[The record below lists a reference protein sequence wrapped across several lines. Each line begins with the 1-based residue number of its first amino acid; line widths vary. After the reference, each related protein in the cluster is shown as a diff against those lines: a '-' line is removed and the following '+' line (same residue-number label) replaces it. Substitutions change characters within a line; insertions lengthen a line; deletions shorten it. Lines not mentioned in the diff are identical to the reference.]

1 MPLNTQ
7 LRIFLALAITSSASA
22 FAQSPPTLVED
33 LIETPT
39 QRTIFRSFALA
50 NGGDTA
56 LFRGDD
62 GRRGTELWI
71 TDGTAEGTRLWAE
84 VCPGDCALDPDQPT
98 QFGALA
104 FDGTRAFFAADDG
117 VHGVELWT
125 SDGTEDGTRLVA
137 DLCPGPCSSEIEE
150 LTLVG
155 GRAWFSIETPVEG
168 REPWVSDGTAQGTF
182 TLGNLSVINLN
193 SHPRHFLPL
202 GDKVAFQAFSD
213 PLGIEWW
220 QSDGTPEGTQP
231 LTDLCPGTCPA
242 ISNNPVAVD
251 GSILFSVSDGA
262 TEPMYLLSPGS
273 EPLKLG
279 ELCAGGCDSLI
290 SFLYPAGDRF
300 YFQTN
305 DELWSTDLTPQGTG
319 PVATLPLGSRIV
331 QRILGLDD
339 GTVLVDIEA
348 KGFTSGL
355 YRLDAGGLSAPLV
368 QVDGLLTSGSVGPY
382 AVAVNNYSQSNLA
395 VYRTDGTPAG
405 TTLLGNL
412 AQDIIAAYAGIPIRL
427 GDRAVVHA
435 YSNPDRTGQDLWT
448 IDFEGPQILLGSTE
462 RPGTASPGYL
472 STLGSSLLYSARDL
486 DAFSAEELRRI
497 SLGADGTG
505 TSQSLAPR
513 LYPESL
519 ERVDLD
525 VGPRALFGG
534 YGDFITARE
543 TSITDGTE
551 AGTAPLLHNDSPI
564 SWSREPRAFRGE
576 LVFFGDQGDGQK
588 IWIAP
593 DPSEPQL
600 LIDID
605 PEWINVH
612 VGCGVCSPPVP
623 PGPIYPRDLTVMG
636 SQGLAF
642 VARQDDSGP
651 EPWFSDGTADGTFL
665 IADMYPGS
673 NGSDP
678 EFLMSTPGYLLFK
691 ADAGGEDGPA
701 WWSWS
706 LGQEP
711 ARLASTIEVY
721 AAASL
726 DGRAYWLELTAEGFA
741 LGSSNGSDLQRVEL
755 PVGVAP
761 SNRLVEAS
769 GRLFFVAADAEFG
782 AELWTYDPA
791 AEEALRLHRFDLR
804 SGPLGS
810 FPEAMT
816 AAGNALY
823 FSADDGA
830 HGREAWRYRPTIDAA
845 PTRLTDLAPGPEPSS
860 PRDFT
865 TVIASTGAEFLIFT
879 ADDGSSGRELW
890 AWPLSSFDFCA
901 DNDETLCLQGGR
913 FEVTARW
920 RVPSSGETGTAKAIT
935 QTDESGLFW
944 FFDADNYELVVK
956 VLDGTSINSAF
967 WFFYG
972 ALSDVEYWIDVE
984 DLATGTTRSWHNPP
998 GEICGD
1004 ADVSAF
1010 PVGSI
1015 DGPDLPMLR
1024 APVPEPGTD
1033 IAHAITTPKTDD
1045 GSGCVTEGQNLCL
1058 LDRFQITVDW
1068 ISDDGSGPGFASPGT
1083 DETGFFWFF
1092 DSQNTELVVKML
1104 DGGAIN
1110 GQFWFY
1116 YGALTD
1122 VEYTLRVLDTTTGQE
1137 AIYHNPGG
1145 QLCGGADTD
1154 VFPSDGQ

>member
-1 MPLNTQ
+1 MPLNSQ
-7 LRIFLALAITSSASA
+7 LRIFLTLAITLSTSA
-22 FAQSPPTLVED
+22 FAQGPPTLVED
-33 LIETPT
+33 LIEAPA

-50 NGGDTA
+50 QGGDSV

-62 GRRGTELWI
+62 GRRGLELWI
-71 TDGTAEGTRLWAE
+71 TDGSVEGTRLWAE
-84 VCPGDCALDPDQPT
+84 VCPGDCVLDPELPA

-125 SDGTEDGTRLVA
+125 SDGTEGGTRLVA

-168 REPWVSDGTAQGTF
+168 REPWVSDGTAQGTV
-182 TLGNLSVINLN
+182 TLGNLSVINLS

-213 PLGIEWW
+213 SLGIEWW
-220 QSDGTPEGTQP
+220 QSDGTPEGTEP
-231 LTDLCPGTCPA
+231 LTDLCPGACPA

-251 GSILFSVSDGA
+251 GSILFSVSDGV
-262 TEPMYLLSPGS
+262 TEPIYLMSPGS

-279 ELCAGGCDSLI
+279 ELCANGGCDNLI

-305 DELWSTDLTPQGTG
+305 GELWSTDLTPQGTG

-331 QRILGLDD
+331 QRVLGLDD
-339 GTVLVDIEA
+339 GTVLVNVET

-368 QVDGLLTSGSVGPY
+368 QVDGLLASGSVGPY
-382 AVAVNNYSQSNLA
+382 AVAVNNYSQSDLA
-395 VYRTDGTPAG
+395 VYRTDGTAAG
-405 TTLLGNL
+405 TTLVGNL
-412 AQDIIAAYAGIPIRL
+412 VGAGAAVYSGIPIQL
-427 GDRAVVHA
+427 GDRAVVNA
-435 YSNPDRTGQDLWT
+435 YTNADRSGQDLWT
-448 IDFEGPQILLGSTE
+448 IDSEGPEILLGSTE
-462 RPGTASPGYL
+462 RPGTALPENLLPLG
-472 STLGSSLLYSARDL
+472 STLIYTARDP

-513 LYPESL
+513 VDPESF
-519 ERVDLD
+519 EAVDLD
-525 VGPRALFGG
+525 AGPRALFGG
-534 YGDFITARE
+534 YGDFIAARE
-543 TSITDGTE
+543 TSITDGTV
-551 AGTAPLLHNDSPI
+551 AGTSPLLFNGSPI
-564 SWSREPRAFRGE
+564 SWSREPRAFQGK
-576 LVFFGDQGDGQK
+576 LVFFGDQGNGQK
-588 IWIAP
+588 IWIAT
-593 DPSEPQL
+593 DPSDPQL

-623 PGPIYPRDLTVMG
+623 PGPIYPRDLTVVG

-642 VARQDDSGP
+642 VALQDASGP
-651 EPWFSDGTADGTFL
+651 EPWFSDGTTQGTFL
-665 IADMYPGS
+665 IADLDPGS
-673 NGSDP
+673 SGSDP
-678 EFLMSTPGYLLFK
+678 EFLVSTPEHLIFK
-691 ADAGGEDGPA
+691 ADSGDGPA

-711 ARLASTIEVY
+711 TRLGATIEAY
-721 AAASL
+721 ATASL
-726 DGRAYWLELTAEGFA
+726 DGRAYWLELTDEGFA
-741 LGSSNGSDLQRVEL
+741 LGSSDGTDLQRLEL
-755 PVGVAP
+755 PTGVAP
-761 SNRLVEAS
+761 SNQLVEAA
-769 GRLFFVAADAEFG
+769 GRLFFVAADADFG

-791 AEEALRLHRFDLR
+791 AEETLRLRRVDLR

-810 FPEAMT
+810 FPEALT
-816 AAGNALY
+816 AVDDGLY

-830 HGREAWRYRPTIDAA
+830 HGREAWRYRPAIDAT
-845 PTRLTDLAPGPEPSS
+845 PIRLTDLAPGSEPSS

-865 TVIASTGAEFLIFT
+865 TVTSSAGTEFLVFT

-890 AWPLSSFDFCA
+890 AWPISSFELCA
-901 DNDETLCLQGGR
+901 DDNETLCLQDGR

-920 RVPSSGETGTAKAIT
+920 RVPASGETGTAKAIT

-972 ALSDVEYWIDVE
+972 ALSDVEYWIDVQ
-984 DLATGTTRSWHNPP
+984 DLATGATRSWHNPP
-998 GEICGD
+998 GRFCGD

-1015 DGPDLPMLR
+1015 GGLSPSMLWE
-1024 APVPEPGTD
+1024 PVPSPGSD
-1033 IAHAITTPKTDD
+1033 VARAAEAAKTDD
-1045 GSGCVTEGQNLCL
+1045 ISGCVTDGQKLCL

-1068 ISDDGSGPGFASPGT
+1068 ISEDGAGPGFASAGT

-1092 DSQNTELVVKML
+1092 DSENTELVVKML

-1137 AIYHNPGG
+1137 AIYDNPEG
-1145 QLCGGADTD
+1145 QLCGGADTEI
-1154 VFPSDGQ
+1154 FPS